1 LLGSYT
7 ALPVVRTAT
16 VIHPIDVPVFEN
28 PVVAARIAFPGLIE
42 IESDLSRGRLIEP
55 LLDAALLFN
64 EVVVDEEF
72 EPRADVE

>member
-1 LLGSYT
+1 
-7 ALPVVRTAT
+7 
-16 VIHPIDVPVFEN
+16 